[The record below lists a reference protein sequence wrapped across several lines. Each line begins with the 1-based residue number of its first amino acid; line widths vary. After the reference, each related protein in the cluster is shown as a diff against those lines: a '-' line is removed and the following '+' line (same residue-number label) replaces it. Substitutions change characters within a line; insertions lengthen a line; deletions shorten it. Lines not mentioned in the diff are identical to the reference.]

1 MPYRSIED
9 PAKLRRLLEAT
20 LLLEA
25 DLDLSTLLRHFID
38 EARSITGAR
47 YGLFGV
53 LNEDRTALTEFFS
66 VGLDPGDEEKIGAHP
81 TGRGVLGLLIK
92 DPRPLR
98 LANLSAHPDS
108 VGLPANHPPMTSFL
122 GVPVKVRD
130 EVFGN
135 LYLTDKIGWSEFTS
149 DDEALVGTLALGAG
163 IAIENARLHRRVQQV
178 AVYDDRGRMARD
190 LHDRVIQCLFAVGI
204 SLQSMASE
212 ASASGMAERL
222 NTAVGVLDD
231 TVRQVRSTIYELA
244 STDVDRGVRAGIVS
258 LLSDLSPVVGFEVG
272 VSFEGAV
279 DTMISEQVAEHLL
292 ATIREAVTNVG
303 RHAQATEASVSVSVQ
318 GDQCRLEVRD
328 NGRGLHEAKARIGGY
343 GLGNM
348 ESRAEKLHGHFA
360 IETSESGGTSLVW
373 EVPASV

>member
-9 PAKLRRLLEAT
+9 PAKLRRLFEAT
-20 LLLEA
+20 LVLEG
-25 DLDLSTLLRHFID
+25 DLDLSTLLRHFIE

-47 YGLFGV
+47 YGALGV
-53 LNEDRTALTEFFS
+53 LNDDRTGLAEFLT
-66 VGLDPGDEEKIGAHP
+66 VGIDPEDEAKIGVRP
-81 TGRGVLGLLIK
+81 TGRGALGLLID
-92 DPRPLR
+92 DPSPLR
-98 LANLSAHPDS
+98 LADLGSHPES
-108 VGLPANHPPMTSFL
+108 VGFPPNHPPMTSFL
-122 GVPVKVRD
+122 GVPIKVRD

-135 LYLTDKIGWSEFTS
+135 LYLTDKIGWSEFTT
-149 DDEALVGTLALGAG
+149 DDEALVESLALGAG

-212 ASASGMAERL
+212 ASASGMADRL
-222 NTAVGVLDD
+222 NAAIGVLDD

-244 STDVDRGVRAGIVS
+244 SADVDRGVRAGIVS
-258 LLSDLSPVVGFEVG
+258 LLSDLSPVVGFEVS

-303 RHAQATEASVSVSVQ
+303 RHAQASEASVSVSVQ
-318 GDQCRLEVRD
+318 EGQCRLEVRD
-328 NGRGLHEAKARIGGY
+328 NGRGVREAKARVGGF

-348 ESRAEKLHGHFA
+348 ESRAEKLHGYFT
-360 IETSESGGTSLVW
+360 IEDSESGGTSLVW
-373 EVPASV
+373 EVPASE